1 MNKTHNVT
9 AVLGEYK
16 TPQGEVKKRYAKV
29 GALFSRDDGS
39 MVIKMDTVP
48 VGDEWNGWLNLY
60 PDDYKKETAQPNT
73 QPQQGYQESTQ
84 PQPSY
89 QRDQRPGP
97 KDITHSNTM
106 ISSDDEIPF

>member
-16 TPQGEVKKRYAKV
+16 NAQGEIKKRYAKV

-39 MVIKMDTVP
+39 MAIKMDTVP

-60 PDDYKKETAQPNT
+60 PDDYKKETAQAP
-73 QPQQGYQESTQ
+73 QGYQPSPQTQ
-84 PQPSY
+84 PPQPQAQQSY
-89 QRDQRPGP
+89 QPVDP
-97 KDITHSNTM
+97 N
-106 ISSDDEIPF
+106 DDIPF